1 MTTIHKTGEILCAL
15 TMFFPSYHSIKVII
29 ATTSTETQLSIYDE
43 LIILQCLIHL
53 PFSVAL
59 HVSRACGDPCYYGRG
74 LIFRKLDYTFIY
86 ISSILLSYG
95 LSNSLIYG
103 TIVSCINVFFCINV
117 WWNNNSKPPVNEI
130 AICVFMYIMGLLI
143 NNRIMDFYTCVMIGF
158 GAYICTF
165 YDTLGYAMMHIMV
178 GFLQYVFLSH
188 LENRC

>member
-1 MTTIHKTGEILCAL
+1 M
-15 TMFFPSYHSIKVII
+15 
-29 ATTSTETQLSIYDE
+29 
-43 LIILQCLIHL
+43 
-53 PFSVAL
+53 
-59 HVSRACGDPCYYGRG
+59 
-74 LIFRKLDYTFIY
+74 
-86 ISSILLSYG
+86 
-95 LSNSLIYG
+95 IYG

-143 NNRIMDFYTCVMIGF
+143 NNRIVDFYASVMIGY